1 MLLVA
6 TFPTWTGSGFQT
18 DGPEW
23 ESARPPFI
31 LHLHGGVCGRQVSV
45 LGWSGRERNYGC
57 RRSGRF
63 ARVVGGGDGVETGAC
78 ISGEFELR
86 LQPVELTEYRCDV
99 DMEMY
104 RLQNRLHN
112 LDPP

>member
-1 MLLVA
+1 M
-6 TFPTWTGSGFQT
+6 S
-18 DGPEW
+18 
-23 ESARPPFI
+23 
-31 LHLHGGVCGRQVSV
+31 
-45 LGWSGRERNYGC
+45 
-57 RRSGRF
+57 RSGR
-63 ARVVGGGDGVETGAC
+63 GDGVETGAC